1 IPVHPSPNLPL
12 FPYTTLFRSK
22 CRKRLR
28 RDRRSGRTLHS
39 GELLRSKKCRAREEL
54 ARRTRAKREDRQDCT
69 LRSRAPGTTA
79 TQGNPETKRG
89 KNQTQ
94 APENRSEQAVETH

>member
-79 TQGNPETKRG
+79 TQGNP
-89 KNQTQ
+89 
-94 APENRSEQAVETH
+94 RSEEHTSELQSRVDLVCRLL